1 MQTLESQ
8 LFVITFTLALLSII
22 IFIYKVMLRS
32 LGGPDPKEKK
42 PRAAKKAVSVPAEE
56 AAPARRPVVRREESM
71 GESAEGGDPHE

>member
-8 LFVITFTLALLSII
+8 LFVITFTLALLTVI

-42 PRAAKKAVSVPAEE
+42 PRKAKKTAQAPARAEE
-56 AAPARRPVVRREESM
+56 AAPARRPVVRREEN
-71 GESAEGGDPHE
+71 AEGGGRDG